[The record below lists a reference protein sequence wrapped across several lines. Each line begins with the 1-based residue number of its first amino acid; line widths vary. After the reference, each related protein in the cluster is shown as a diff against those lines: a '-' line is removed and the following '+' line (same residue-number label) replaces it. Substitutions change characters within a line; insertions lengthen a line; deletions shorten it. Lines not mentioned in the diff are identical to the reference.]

1 MRVKL
6 LSAAC
11 ALALSAPALAA
22 TCTGTT
28 SWGNLGP
35 PGMEWF
41 GNSFNKTG
49 SYLDCY
55 SFSLTSAANS
65 FGGTYELDWSSDL
78 GIDLTSVK
86 LFGGGV
92 LGGQTVG
99 SLIGTDYSSGSF
111 SFGSLSAGT
120 YTLAIASQVFG
131 TNSRWDGVGYFGGI
145 VTTTASVASPAPEPG
160 TIAMMLAGFVGV
172 GAAVRRR
179 QNKS

>member
-1 MRVKL
+1 MRLKQ

-11 ALALSAPALAA
+11 ALALAGPAMAA
-22 TCTGTT
+22 TCTGST
-28 SWGNLGP
+28 SWGSLGP

-41 GNSFNKTG
+41 SNSFNKTG
-49 SYLDCY
+49 NYLDCY

-65 FGGTYELDWSSDL
+65 FGGTWELDWSSRL
-78 GIDLTSVK
+78 GIDLTSVS

-99 SLIGTDYSSGSF
+99 SLVGTDYSSGSF

-120 YTLAIASQVFG
+120 YTLAIASKVFG
-131 TNSRWDGVGYFGGI
+131 TDSRWDGVGYVGKI
-145 VTTTASVASPAPEPG
+145 MTTAAVASPAPEPG
-160 TIAMMLAGFVGV
+160 AIAMMLVGLVGV

-179 QNKS
+179 NKS